1 MSVESTMSESEP
13 AGPSVPSATPL
24 TGPEVASAS
33 SQAAVVASVGFWDAL
48 SIIVGIVVGTAI
60 YKSPTLVLQN
70 VTGPW
75 QALGVWVLGG
85 LISFCGAL
93 CYAELATAYPRNG
106 GDYEYLTRAFGRP
119 VGFLF
124 SWAQLTAVLS
134 GSIGAMAYA
143 FADYGVKLW
152 GLPVAVTAWLA
163 VSAVVALTLVNLL
176 GVYAGKFTQNILSG
190 AKVLGLTGVV
200 IAGLWAGS
208 PAQAFSRSDGMLI
221 GPGVGLAMVFVLYA
235 FGGWNDIAFVAAEI
249 RDQRRN
255 VPRALL
261 AGIAGITA
269 IYVAVNLAML
279 AVLGFDAARKTYT
292 PAADVLEKVL
302 GVWGGRG
309 ISVLV
314 MISALGAINGMI
326 LTGSRV
332 YATVGLDH
340 RAFSWLASGSRR
352 KAVPAAALGAQAL
365 MSVVLIIAVGTD
377 AGRQAIDTALQA
389 VGLSGLPWD
398 KYFGGFET
406 LVAGTAPIF
415 WSFFLL
421 TAISLFV
428 LRIKDRGRPRPF
440 MVPLFP
446 VPPIVLCLTC
456 LYMLYS
462 SLDYSKWLA
471 LIGLV
476 PLALGI
482 PLYALSNSG
491 KKTS

>member
-1 MSVESTMSESEP
+1 
-13 AGPSVPSATPL
+13 
-24 TGPEVASAS
+24 
-33 SQAAVVASVGFWDAL
+33 
-48 SIIVGIVVGTAI
+48 
-60 YKSPTLVLQN
+60 
-70 VTGPW
+70 
-75 QALGVWVLGG
+75 
-85 LISFCGAL
+85 
-93 CYAELATAYPRNG
+93 
-106 GDYEYLTRAFGRP
+106 
-119 VGFLF
+119 
-124 SWAQLTAVLS
+124 
-134 GSIGAMAYA
+134 MAYA

-163 VSAVVALTLVNLL
+163 VSAVVVLTLVNLL

-200 IAGLWAGS
+200 VAGLWAGS
-208 PAQAFSRSDGMLI
+208 PAQAFSPSDGTLI

-235 FGGWNDIAFVAAEI
+235 FGGWNDIAFVAAEV

-269 IYVAVNLAML
+269 IYLAVNIAML

-332 YATVGLDH
+332 YATVGVDH
-340 RAFSWLASGSRR
+340 RVFSWMVRGSRK
-352 KAVPAAALGAQAL
+352 KATPAAALGAQAVI
-365 MSVVLIIAVGTD
+365 SVLLIIAVGTD
-377 AGRQAIDTALQA
+377 AGRQAIDAVLHS

-406 LVAGTAPIF
+406 LVAGTR
-415 WSFFLL
+415 L
-421 TAISLFV
+421 
-428 LRIKDRGRPRPF
+428 
-440 MVPLFP
+440 
-446 VPPIVLCLTC
+446 
-456 LYMLYS
+456 S
-462 SLDYSKWLA
+462 SGAS
-471 LIGLV
+471 
-476 PLALGI
+476 
-482 PLYALSNSG
+482 SS
-491 KKTS
+491 

>member
-1 MSVESTMSESEP
+1 MSESEP
-13 AGPSVPSATPL
+13 AEQHVPSATPL
-24 TGPEVASAS
+24 SGLELATAS
-33 SQAAVVASVGFWDAL
+33 SAGAVVPSVGFWDAL

-93 CYAELATAYPRNG
+93 CYAELATTYPRNG

-124 SWAQLTAVLS
+124 SWAQLTTVLS

-152 GLPVAVTAWLA
+152 GLPVSYTAWLA

-176 GVYAGKFTQNILSG
+176 GLYAGKLTQNLLSG
-190 AKVLGLTGVV
+190 TKVLGLAGVV

-208 PAQAFSRSDGMLI
+208 PAQGFAASDGTLM

-235 FGGWNDIAFVAAEI
+235 FGGWNDIAFVAAEV

-255 VPRALL
+255 LPRALF

-269 IYVAVNLAML
+269 IYLAVNIAIL

-292 PAADVLEKVL
+292 PAADVLEKSL

-332 YATVGLDH
+332 YATVGVDY
-340 RAFSWLASGSRR
+340 RVFSWVARGNRR
-352 KAVPAAALGAQAL
+352 RANPAVALGVQATIA
-365 MSVVLIIAVGTD
+365 VLLIMAVGTD
-377 AGRQAIDTALQA
+377 AGRQAIDTALHA
-389 VGLSGLPWD
+389 VRLSGLPWE

-406 LVAGTAPIF
+406 LVAGTAPVF

-440 MVPLFP
+440 LVPLFP

-471 LIGLV
+471 LIGVV

-491 KKTS
+491 EKTS

>member
-1 MSVESTMSESEP
+1 MSKSEP
-13 AGPSVPSATPL
+13 GGQQLLPAVPAPPPEVDLLTSSGAPVPSL
-24 TGPEVASAS
+24 GL
-33 SQAAVVASVGFWDAL
+33 WDAL

-60 YKSPTLVLQN
+60 YKSPTLVFQN

-75 QALGVWVLGG
+75 QALGAWILGG
-85 LISFCGAL
+85 LLSFCGAL
-93 CYAELATAYPRNG
+93 CYAELATTYPRNG

-143 FADYGVKLW
+143 FGDYGVKLW
-152 GLPVAVTAWLA
+152 GLPVAATTWLA
-163 VSAVVALTLVNLL
+163 ASAVIALTLVNVV
-176 GVYAGKFTQNILSG
+176 GMSAGKNIQNVLSG
-190 AKVLGLTGVV
+190 AKVMGLAGVV
-200 IAGLWAGS
+200 IAGLWAGD
-208 PAQAFSRSDGMLI
+208 PARGFARSAGKPV
-221 GPGVGLAMVFVLYA
+221 GPGLGLAMVFVLYA
-235 FGGWNDIAFVAAEI
+235 FGGWNDIAFVAAEV

-255 VPRALL
+255 LPRALL

-269 IYVAVNLAML
+269 IYLAVNIALIT
-279 AVLGFDAARKTYT
+279 VLGFDALRKTYT
-292 PAADVLEKVL
+292 PAADALEKTL
-302 GVWGGRG
+302 GAWGGRA
-309 ISVLV
+309 ISLLV

-332 YATVGLDH
+332 YATLGADYRL
-340 RAFSWLASGSRR
+340 FSWMASWNRRSATPALAIG
-352 KAVPAAALGAQAL
+352 VQGAFAIF
-365 MSVVLIIAVGTD
+365 LIVGVGTD
-377 AGRQAIDTALQA
+377 LGRQTIDAALQG
-389 VGLSGLPWD
+389 VGLQRLPWAQ
-398 KYFGGFET
+398 YFGGFET

-440 MVPLFP
+440 SAPLFP
-446 VPPIVLCLTC
+446 LPPIVLCLTC
-456 LYMLYS
+456 SYMLYS
-462 SLDYSKWLA
+462 SLDYGKWLA

-482 PLYALSNSG
+482 PVYALSSPG
-491 KKTS
+491 RRTGRG